1 MPSRVDVPRQY
12 SPRRIR
18 RRSPVRVNRDSAW
31 ATASGEPSKSSG
43 RQKRSRDERTR
54 LRTSVATLVVV
65 MVDIV
70 VPMSLIRY
78 AKLTSRS
85 MSPARDPSFPTSIC
99 QAIVRAG
106 PFAFHQSRM

>member
-18 RRSPVRVNRDSAW
+18 RRSPVRTSRDSAW

-54 LRTSVATLVVV
+54 LRTSVATLVLLMVNIVPV
-65 MVDIV
+65 M
-70 VPMSLIRY
+70 SARRY
-78 AKLTSRS
+78 AKLTYRS
-85 MSPARDPSFPTSIC
+85 QID
-99 QAIVRAG
+99 
-106 PFAFHQSRM
+106 